1 MAKIK
6 PQALLQQSKKKK
18 GPSRISVTAV
28 AVYSLIAVVMVY
40 FLFATYRHWSQ
51 RFVRNLNCGFM
62 LCYVDKMGISDSY
75 IVCIFLPFTLSR
87 LIQNTCIVQFITF
100 LE

>member
-1 MAKIK
+1 MARIK

-28 AVYSLIAVVMVY
+28 IVYSLIAIVTVY

-51 RFVRNLNCGFM
+51 RFVGIFNCGF
-62 LCYVDKMGISDSY
+62 
-75 IVCIFLPFTLSR
+75 IVVMVAKWELVP
-87 LIQNTCIVQFITF
+87 LI
-100 LE
+100 